1 MSMNGARH
9 ARRWGIAASCWML
22 LATGVRA
29 EPLEESV
36 DLIVRSE
43 VTIQQSAAVV
53 WQRLL
58 DFSSWK
64 SVRSLQRV
72 SGEADQEGYLRLLTP
87 CGATESG
94 SYFVRVVKLI
104 PQERLVLK
112 LTAKDGKAFVGFVAF
127 DLRETQG
134 SVKIVYDTY
143 LQYHVPPSA
152 PDRQS
157 IARQLREAVKS
168 KVDEEHLVLKAW
180 AEGKT
185 QREPGQ
191 CS

>member
-1 MSMNGARH
+1 MSMNCARH
-9 ARRWGIAASCWML
+9 ARRWGIAASFWML

-29 EPLEESV
+29 EPVEESV

-72 SGEADQEGYLRLLTP
+72 SGEADQEGDLRLLTP
-87 CGATESG
+87 CGATESA

-104 PQERLVLK
+104 PRERLVLK
-112 LTAKDGKAFVGFVAF
+112 LTAKDGKAFLGFVAF

-143 LQYHVPPSA
+143 IQYRVPTDA
-152 PDRQS
+152 PDRPS
-157 IARQLREAVKS
+157 IARRLQETMKS